1 MVLTV
6 ATVTLSTSHVSCV
19 GFGCSCWLLRVVPVQ
34 VPVDL
39 HYFNTN
45 QVPGGDIPTPKR
57 RRVPMATQQHL
68 ARPWVQ
74 HSFNVAA
81 PSKMRLWK
89 EDDWPC
95 LEQAPLGRHR

>member
-19 GFGCSCWLLRVVPVQ
+19 GFGCCWLRVVPVQ

-45 QVPGGDIPTPKR
+45 QVPGGDIPTPKK
-57 RRVPMATQQHL
+57 RRVPMVPNSAK
-68 ARPWVQ
+68 R
-74 HSFNVAA
+74 
-81 PSKMRLWK
+81 
-89 EDDWPC
+89 
-95 LEQAPLGRHR
+95 